1 MRRLRV
7 KDSIFIPMPIMEGN
21 VKASKHLTAVRRC
34 LGSRR
39 YLSGL
44 FIFIIAGVSL
54 LFSGCSTKDTGGK
67 KIKDLEFTVVE
78 DADVPEPLMKM
89 INEKKKEPFRLSYS
103 DVENLYIVVGYGEQP
118 TGGYSITVNEVYL
131 TEDAIVVDTNLVGP
145 GENEQVTNAL
155 TYPYVVIKTE
165 FVDKTPKYK

>member
-1 MRRLRV
+1 MKRIAIGKIHMICLL
-7 KDSIFIPMPIMEGN
+7 IFVLIGSPLLLTGC
-21 VKASKHLTAVRRC
+21 KAQ
-34 LGSRR
+34 
-39 YLSGL
+39 
-44 FIFIIAGVSL
+44 
-54 LFSGCSTKDTGGK
+54 DTMGK

-89 INEKKKEPFRLSYS
+89 INEKKKEPFRLSFS

-131 TEDAIVVDTNLVGP
+131 TDDAIVVDTNLIGP

-155 TYPYVVIKTE
+155 TYPYVVIKME
-165 FVDKTPKYK
+165 FYDKTPKYK